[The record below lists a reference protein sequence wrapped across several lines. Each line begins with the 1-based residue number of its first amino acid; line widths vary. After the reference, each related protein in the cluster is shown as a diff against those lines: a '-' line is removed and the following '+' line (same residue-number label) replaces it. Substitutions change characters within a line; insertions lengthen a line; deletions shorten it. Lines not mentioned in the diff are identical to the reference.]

1 MGGFLLHLN
10 RVLRVI
16 GKGVCF
22 LDSLERGNLELYS
35 SGKVELLG
43 LPVSGL
49 VLSGAK
55 LLLKA
60 D

>member
-1 MGGFLLHLN
+1 MHLN